1 MNRRVGLSK
10 LSRPESL
17 LSTFNI
23 KGKQRQTLEKEPED
37 VNAPPVS
44 SGDEG
49 ESEGDDKEEIP
60 PVADLKLKFS
70 RAKKDIVSDSD
81 DSETERSNRG
91 NIKRTNF
98 PASSNAKSR
107 EKTTKKTQ
115 KRGSEQSAADDTE
128 ETSSSSSKRRRVTS
142 GSANDSANHFV
153 DARGFT
159 KSSKSKVRY
168 GSSRNGMGS
177 QASRASQASPSSQE
191 SQTNKG
197 LSRCYIYSC
206 HHVNLLAG
214 KGIGSDRKT
223 LAKQD
228 EDDGLDSSP
237 IKDKSTFKLVSRES
251 LSPQKPESKKRK
263 LTVPV
268 DDLGSPEKGVKT
280 PMILPSRENSCSSQD
295 KKGGSSSASQGST
308 SAGKGVFQK
317 PAMIRNRK
325 PKRKMRP
332 PSPEYKPATFIN
344 PVDIDFDFV
353 LEGGNA
359 DSVSSPILSDL
370 DQLSDTES
378 NEIPSED
385 EKVSE
390 ERMAECPW
398 CGDAVLEQALK
409 DYSKGKRL
417 TVQMQARF
425 CAKHKRETAMDTWR
439 ERGYPHID
447 WDRLEKRLDDHQQY
461 LARIV
466 DGKES
471 HYRNIHAEK
480 VQTGQA
486 RSLKKEGD
494 LNPGYYGPRGC
505 KVMCDYLV
513 DEFGQSLKDKA
524 TKDRVI
530 AGRGSAAFIQSVLV
544 AELAVQLIMEDMN
557 VNAREAREIM
567 EESKTLGELI
577 HEEI

>member
-1 MNRRVGLSK
+1 MNRRIGLSK
-10 LSRPESL
+10 FSKPETL

-23 KGKQRQTLEKEPED
+23 KGKQKQNLEKEPED
-37 VNAPPVS
+37 VNAPPVP
-44 SGDEG
+44 SGDED
-49 ESEGDDKEEIP
+49 ESEGDDKGGIP
-60 PVADLKLKFS
+60 PVADLRLKPS
-70 RAKKDIVSDSD
+70 RVKKDIVSDSD
-81 DSETERSNRG
+81 DSEAERSNRG

-98 PASSNAKSR
+98 PTSSTAKSR
-107 EKTTKKTQ
+107 EKTTKKTR
-115 KRGSEQSAADDTE
+115 KRGSELSAAEDTE
-128 ETSSSSSKRRRVTS
+128 ETSSSSSKRRRVAS
-142 GSANDSANHFV
+142 GPANDSANHFI

-159 KSSKSKVRY
+159 KSSRSKVRY
-168 GSSRNGMGS
+168 GSSRNGKGS

-191 SQTNKG
+191 SQTNK
-197 LSRCYIYSC
+197 
-206 HHVNLLAG
+206 G

-237 IKDKSTFKLVSRES
+237 IKDKPTFKLVSRES
-251 LSPQKPESKKRK
+251 LSPKKSESKKRK
-263 LTVPV
+263 LAVPV

-308 SAGKGVFQK
+308 SAGKGVFQI
-317 PAMIRNRK
+317 PAVIRNK
-325 PKRKMRP
+325 KSKRKMRP

-344 PVDIDFDFV
+344 PVDIDFDFD

-359 DSVSSPILSDL
+359 DSVSSPVLSDL

-378 NEIPSED
+378 NEIPPED

-390 ERMAECPW
+390 ERMAKCPW

-417 TVQMQARF
+417 SVQMQTRF
-425 CAKHKRETAMDTWR
+425 CAKHKKETAMDTWR

-505 KVMCDYLV
+505 KIMCDYLV
-513 DEFGQSLKDKA
+513 DEFGRSLKDKA

-567 EESKTLGELI
+567 EESKTLGELL

>member
-10 LSRPESL
+10 FSKPEAL

-23 KGKQRQTLEKEPED
+23 KGKQKQNLEKEPED
-37 VNAPPVS
+37 VNAPPVP

-49 ESEGDDKEEIP
+49 ESEGDDKGVP
-60 PVADLKLKFS
+60 PVADLRLKPS
-70 RAKKDIVSDSD
+70 RVKKDIVSDSD

-98 PASSNAKSR
+98 PTSSTAKSR
-107 EKTTKKTQ
+107 EKTTKKTR
-115 KRGSEQSAADDTE
+115 KRGSEQSAAEDTE
-128 ETSSSSSKRRRVTS
+128 ETSSSSSKRRRVAS
-142 GSANDSANHFV
+142 GPANDSANHFI

-159 KSSKSKVRY
+159 KSSRSTVRY
-168 GSSRNGMGS
+168 GSSRNGKGS

-197 LSRCYIYSC
+197 
-206 HHVNLLAG
+206 

-228 EDDGLDSSP
+228 EDGGLDSSP
-237 IKDKSTFKLVSRES
+237 IKDKPTFKLVSRES
-251 LSPQKPESKKRK
+251 LSPKKSESKKRK

-308 SAGKGVFQK
+308 SAGKGVFQI
-317 PAMIRNRK
+317 PAVIRNKK

-344 PVDIDFDFV
+344 PVDIDFDFD

-378 NEIPSED
+378 NEIPPED

-390 ERMAECPW
+390 ETMAKCPW
-398 CGDAVLEQALK
+398 CGDVVLEQALK

-417 TVQMQARF
+417 SVQMQTRF
-425 CAKHKRETAMDTWR
+425 CAKHKKETAMDTWR

-567 EESKTLGELI
+567 EESKTLGELL